1 MEWFYPVGNDDDQN
15 DLLNTMI
22 RDNVST
28 GASNASRGMN
38 GNSVS
43 SIDSDDIDFLKDA
56 DQEKDVFRTKVGT

>member
-1 MEWFYPVGNDDDQN
+1 
-15 DLLNTMI
+15 MI
-22 RDNVST
+22 RDKAST
-28 GASNASRGMN
+28 GASSASRGMD